1 MSLGAHQPAVKEMYM
16 DLRPGDTIF
25 GKTENDEYTIIRML
39 GSGQFGVVYEA
50 QDSDG
55 MSLALKTII
64 TASAD
69 ATTLQS
75 FINEGQL
82 ATEIQHEN
90 VVRYFFF
97 HDGRQYP
104 QFPPYILMEYADGGT
119 LDDLLEE
126 HKSRNEHFEANELRA
141 LLLQLASGM
150 KAINEKLVHRDIKP
164 DNILL
169 AHSILKISDFGLSKI
184 VGAATRSRTFKGINH
199 IKYCAPEAW
208 RLEENAPAMDIY
220 SMGIVFYE
228 VAALEYPYPA
238 KQMGDIVESF
248 KNAHLFEPPIDPR
261 VYNPDLDIG
270 LAQMI
275 LKMLSKRPDQRYSSW
290 DQIIQRLQSTQSSS
304 ANVRN
309 VGPLVERALERHK
322 QAEDAHLRAQEEA
335 KQKREYKESVV
346 YCFREIV
353 TAAREIVDAFN
364 DASEFVKLSL
374 YENASLS
381 FLVYVEG
388 RDSPIKAEVT
398 TIYGEH
404 ELEGQPIKAWGYIKA
419 PSGRGFNLLLVAT
432 SPDDLYGQW
441 KALFASHNALYGK
454 PDSRPEPFPFEI
466 RELPREIQVLRAMH
480 IYSTSVRAFKPEMLN
495 PLIEEIL

>member
-1 MSLGAHQPAVKEMYM
+1 M
-16 DLRPGDTIF
+16 DLRPSDTVF
-25 GKTENDEYTIIRML
+25 GETENDEYTIIRIL

-50 QDSDG
+50 QDSNG
-55 MSLALKTII
+55 ISLALKTII

-69 ATTLQS
+69 TTTLQS
-75 FINEGQL
+75 FINEGRL

-119 LDDLLEE
+119 LEDLLGE
-126 HKSRNEHFEANELRA
+126 HKSHNEYFEANELRA

-169 AHSILKISDFGLSKI
+169 AHDVLKISDFGLSKI

-208 RLEENAPAMDIY
+208 RLEENAPAMDVY

-228 VAALEYPYPA
+228 VATLEYPYPA
-238 KQMGDIVESF
+238 KQKGDIIESF
-248 KNAHLFEPPIDPR
+248 KNVHLFEPPTDPR
-261 VYNPDLDIG
+261 SHNPGLGIA
-270 LAQMI
+270 LAQTI

-290 DQIIQRLQSTQSSS
+290 GQVIQRLQSPRSSS
-304 ANVRN
+304 QSTRN
-309 VGPLVERALERHK
+309 VGSLVERALERHK
-322 QAEDAHLRAQEEA
+322 QAEDARLRAQEEA
-335 KQKREYKESVV
+335 NKRREYEESVV
-346 YCFREIV
+346 YCFKEIV
-353 TAAREIVDAFN
+353 AATREIVDAFN

-398 TIYGEH
+398 TVYGEH

-419 PSGRGFNLLLVAT
+419 PSGRGFNLLLVAAD
-432 SPDDLYGQW
+432 PDDLYGQW
-441 KALFASHNALYGK
+441 KALFASHNALSGRR
-454 PDSRPEPFPFEI
+454 DSRPEPFPFEM
-466 RELPREIQVLRAMH
+466 RELPREMQILRAMH
-480 IYSTSVRAFKPEMLN
+480 AYSTSVRAFKPEMLN
-495 PLIEEIL
+495 PLIEEILYWTLDK